1 MHDLAPAKIFI
12 VEDDDLMAHQNSQN
26 LKIQGEA
33 DPAIIIRNMDDFAQ
47 TVLDGQQFRIFLV
60 DINLGIWRES
70 EGLEII
76 KEVRKRFPDALIIA
90 LSAYEDRRKSS
101 LTAGADYFFIKG
113 NYDER
118 MKEIS
123 DLVNEH
129 RENNRHLMPTILFYA
144 NVAHVDTDMEMVK
157 LDCYMGDLNFER
169 HFQLRPIAAALK
181 GPVEVNVSL
190 EVRVI
195 QQDCGILTMFQQ
207 LDKIPGHSPHDQY
220 EEENPIDLTQSPIW
234 TNKLSDGD

>member
-12 VEDDDLMAHQNSQN
+12 VEDDEFMAHQNSQN

-33 DPAIIIRNMDDFAQ
+33 DPAIVIRDMDDFAQ
-47 TVLDGQQFRIFLV
+47 TVLDGQQFRVFLV
-60 DINLGIWRES
+60 DINLGIWREL

-76 KEVRKRFPDALIIA
+76 KEARKRFPDALIIA
-90 LSAYEDRRKSS
+90 LSAYEDSRKSS
-101 LTAGADYFFIKG
+101 LSAGADYFFKKE

-129 RENNRHLMPTILFYA
+129 RENNKHLMPTMLFYA
-144 NVAHVDTDMEMVK
+144 NVAHVDTETEMVK

-169 HFQLRPIAAALK
+169 HFQLRPMAAALNR
-181 GPVEVNVSL
+181 PVEVNVSL

-195 QQDCGILTMFQQ
+195 QQDCGVLTAFQW
-207 LDKIPGHSPHDQY
+207 LDKIPGRPPHDQH

-234 TNKLSDGD
+234 TNKLNDGD